1 MDRPRT
7 PPIPLVRTA
16 ASVELTGDAGGD
28 LGGSYPDP
36 TVSQARGLR
45 ETDGPTT
52 LAVGSVPDGT
62 FLQRSGTAIVG
73 ATAAAVVGAVYAGP
87 PRPTHTVRHVV
98 WESLGSTTS
107 QSMVANTIRYVP
119 HYEDLGAT
127 YDAIVFRHGSNA
139 GAGGLAKLALYLA
152 DPSSHNPDEL
162 LWYGPDVDT
171 STAAVYTVT
180 FSSGTFTT
188 LGNTYKDGSSR
199 LVLPVFGRFWKAWM
213 RNSTGLPSLYTVG
226 TPRPTGGSANMQ
238 TPFVGFSASRT
249 YANGYPDPAASLV
262 DETSNQPQLHL
273 RMI

>member
-1 MDRPRT
+1 M
-7 PPIPLVRTA
+7 VRTA
-16 ASVELTGDAGGD
+16 ASAEPAGDAGGD
-28 LGGSYPDP
+28 LDGSYPDP

-62 FLQRSGTAIVG
+62 FLRRSGTAIVG

-87 PRPTHTVRHVV
+87 PRPTYAVRHVV
-98 WESLGSTTS
+98 WESLGSFTT
-107 QSMVANTIRYVP
+107 QALTANTIRYVP
-119 HYEDLGAT
+119 HYEEVGAT
-127 YDAIVFRHGSNA
+127 YDAIVFRQTTNA
-139 GAGGLAKLALYLA
+139 GAGGLSKLALYLA
-152 DPSSHNPDEL
+152 DSSTHNPDEL

-188 LGNTYKDGSSR
+188 LGNAYKDGSSR

-213 RNSTGLPSLYTVG
+213 RNATGSPSLYTVG

-273 RMI
+273 RMV

>member
-1 MDRPRT
+1 MGPQRT

-16 ASVELTGDAGGD
+16 ASTELVGDAGGD
-28 LGGSYPDP
+28 LDGSYPHP
-36 TVSQARGLR
+36 TVTQARGLR
-45 ETDGPTT
+45 ETTGPTT
-52 LAVGSVPDGT
+52 LALGSVPEGT

-73 ATAAAVVGAVYAGP
+73 AAAAAVVGAVYAGP
-87 PRPTHTVRHVV
+87 HRPTYAVRHVS
-98 WESLGSTTS
+98 WESLASTTS
-107 QSMVANTIRYVP
+107 QGLIANTIRYVP

-139 GAGGLAKLALYLA
+139 GAGGLAKLAVYLA

-171 STAAVYTVT
+171 ATAAVFTVT

-199 LVLPVFGRFWKAWM
+199 LVLPLFGRFWKAWM
-213 RNSTGLPSLYTVG
+213 RNGTGGPTTYTAG
-226 TPRPTGGSANMQ
+226 TPRHSGGSANMQ
-238 TPFVGFSASRT
+238 APFVGFSASRT
-249 YANGYPDPAASLV
+249 YTSGFPDPAVSLV

-273 RMI
+273 RMV